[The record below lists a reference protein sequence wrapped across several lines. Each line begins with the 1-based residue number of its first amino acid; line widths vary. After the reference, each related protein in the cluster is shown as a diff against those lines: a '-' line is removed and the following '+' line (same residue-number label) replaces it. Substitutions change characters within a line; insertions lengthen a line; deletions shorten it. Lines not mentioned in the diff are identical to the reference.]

1 MCGIVGVLSRPD
13 RRTPP
18 EIGLLA
24 EKLGRAGDA
33 VRAWGTAE
41 TNGDADLS
49 AAVVAAVAVRDD
61 LRGFAGLR
69 TLLEHADRLEP
80 LVDGFGEGVARF
92 EARLDQGVAELGT
105 ARVEKLNALLIQA
118 KDVLFQLENDRLGIV
133 EPVRALAGGGTAVD
147 ALRVAYDLNVALNAL
162 DRLEVR
168 GRDSAGLHVLVRKG
182 AAADTAEHLDDRL
195 AIPHFTH
202 RAVRR
207 IDTGNGPV
215 YSFVYKVAKEVGEL
229 GDNVRALRA
238 AISGDTFLH
247 ALLQAP
253 GVEAEILAHTRWASV
268 GVISEAN
275 AHPLNAEPGVEHE
288 PYVVAALNG
297 DVDNHKELVVE
308 NGLTIAPEITTDAKV
323 IPMLMAAAC
332 GAGESTVE
340 AFRTSVARFNGSV
353 AIGAASATE
362 PGRMYLALRGSGQ
375 ALYVGLTGESFV
387 VASEPYGVVEETSK
401 YVRLDGETPANPDDP
416 ASRGQIM
423 VLDATHA
430 GTIEGVSRLAYDGT
444 ELPLAPS
451 EIKTLEI
458 TTRDINRG
466 AHRHFLK
473 KEIAEAPLSFGKTL
487 RGRVAKGENGE
498 LRVAFG
504 EESLPSSITKRLE
517 SGALSRILVIGQGTA
532 AVAGQGVAEAIREA
546 LCGAPISVDALPA
559 TELSGFQMRDDMSD
573 TLIVAISQSG
583 TTTDTNRTVDLV
595 RGRGAAVLCI
605 VNRRHSDL
613 TERVDGVI
621 YTSDGRDVEMSVA
634 STKAFY
640 SQIAAGLLLGEALAQ
655 ACGVGDPDARSRF
668 LSELG
673 ELPDVMCEVLAT
685 EDAIAKAA
693 DATAPPRRHWAI
705 VGNGLNQI
713 AAREI
718 RIKLSE
724 LCYKSIA
731 CDFTEDKKHIDLSSE
746 PLILVCAT
754 GLEGGTAADVAKE
767 VEIYAAHKA
776 SPVIICS
783 EDADFGEA
791 GTTLRVPTVNPRLA
805 FILTTMVGHLYGY
818 HAAQAIDRLSHPLAE
833 ARRLIEF
840 EVITPAGGDI
850 RTELGPRLKEPFT
863 VYQNGLRAGRYN
875 GTLDADTASR
885 LSLLFRYAMRAIPLE
900 FFGEDFD
907 RVGTPGA
914 AVEELTK
921 ALGRAVEELARP
933 IDAIKHQ
940 AKTVTVGTSRADE
953 ALLAVPIVRKLLDAG
968 VPREML
974 AYRDLATL
982 KALDGAV
989 SKVLG
994 YTRYAV
1000 DGLTNGAKIRV
1011 VGKGGIAENLRSR
1024 TDGDPKLRGTKNTVA
1039 MERKTLVAVG
1049 RSDNRPIIL
1058 VPESRQGICKGIVL
1072 LHVEFHDQLPADAI
1086 GAVLRGYY
1094 NRYALLRDAVAE
1106 TNAEMWSDDALARLQ
1121 VLDLLTKPIVLLAD
1135 QIAAV
1140 QA

>member
-13 RRTPP
+13 RRSPP
-18 EIGLLA
+18 EIGRLA
-24 EKLGRAGDA
+24 EQLGRAGDA

-49 AAVVAAVAVRDD
+49 AAVRAAVAVRDD
-61 LRGFAGLR
+61 LQGFAGLR
-69 TLLEHADRLEP
+69 TLIDHADRFEP
-80 LVDGFGEGVARF
+80 LVDGYGEGVVRF
-92 EARLDQGVAELGT
+92 EARLDQGAAEFGT
-105 ARVEKLNALLIQA
+105 ARVEKLNALLVQA
-118 KDVLFQLENDRLGIV
+118 KDVLFQLRNDRLGIV
-133 EPVRALAGGGTAVD
+133 EPVRALAGGSTAVD

-162 DRLEVR
+162 NRLEVR
-168 GRDSAGLHVLVRKG
+168 GRDSAGLHLLVRGG
-182 AAADTAEHLDDRL
+182 ATVSEADHLDDRL
-195 AIPHFTH
+195 EIPHFTH
-202 RAVRR
+202 RALRR
-207 IDTGNGPV
+207 IETEHGLV
-215 YSFVYKVAKEVGEL
+215 FSFVYKVAKEVGEL

-247 ALLQAP
+247 ALLNSP

-275 AHPLNAEPGVEHE
+275 AHPLNAEPGVENQ

-297 DVDNHKELVVE
+297 DVDNYKKLVAE
-308 NGLTIAPEITTDAKV
+308 YGLTIAPEITTDAKV
-323 IPMLMAAAC
+323 IPMLTAAAC

-340 AFRTSVARFNGSV
+340 AFRTTVAQFNGSV
-353 AIGAASATE
+353 AIGVASASE

-387 VASEPYGVVEETSK
+387 IASEPYGVVEETSE
-401 YVRLDGETPANPDDP
+401 YVRLEGETPADPDDP
-416 ASRGQIM
+416 SSRGQIM

-430 GTIEGVSRLAYDGT
+430 GRIEGVRRLAYDGT

-458 TTRDINRG
+458 TTRDVDRG

-487 RGRVAKGENGE
+487 RGRVATDENGQ
-498 LRVAFG
+498 LRVSFG
-504 EESLPSSITKRLE
+504 EESLPASIAARLK

-546 LCGAPISVDALPA
+546 LCGAPISVEALPA

-573 TLIVAISQSG
+573 TLIV
-583 TTTDTNRTVDLV
+583 DTNRTVDLV
-595 RGRGAAVLCI
+595 RGRGASVLCI

-640 SQIAAGLLLGEALAQ
+640 SQIAAGLLLGEAVAQ
-655 ACGVGDPDARSRF
+655 ACGAGDPAARSQF
-668 LSELG
+668 LRELG
-673 ELPDVMCEVLAT
+673 ELPDIMREVLAT
-685 EDAIAKAA
+685 EDAIAEAA
-693 DATAPPRRHWAI
+693 DKTAPPRRHWAI

-754 GLEGGTAADVAKE
+754 GLEGGTASDVAKE

-776 SPVIICS
+776 SAVVICS
-783 EDADFGEA
+783 EGAEFPAA
-791 GTTLRVPTVNPRLA
+791 GTTLRVPVVNPRLA

-833 ARRLIEF
+833 ARRLIEY
-840 EVITPAGGDI
+840 EVIAPVGGDI
-850 RTELGPRLKEPFT
+850 RTELGPRLKVPFA
-863 VYQNGLRAGRYN
+863 VYSTALRAGRYN
-875 GTLDADTASR
+875 GTLDASTAAR

-953 ALLAVPIVRKLLDAG
+953 ALLAVPLVRELLDAG

-994 YTRYAV
+994 FTRYSV
-1000 DGLTNGAKIRV
+1000 EGLTNGAKIRV
-1011 VGKGGIAENLRSR
+1011 VGKGGIAEKLRSR
-1024 TDGDPKLRGTKNTVA
+1024 TDKDPKLRGTKNTVA

-1058 VPESRQGICKGIVL
+1058 VPETRQGICKGLVL
-1072 LHVEFHDQLPADAI
+1072 LHVEFHDKLPANAI
-1086 GAVLRGYY
+1086 RNVLRGYY

-1106 TNAEMWSDDALARLQ
+1106 TNAEMWSDDALASIP
-1121 VLDLLTKPIVLLAD
+1121 VLALLTRPVVLLAD